1 VMITAIGSG
10 PVQKCELAGSK
21 QPTAAR

>member
-1 VMITAIGSG
+1 VMMAAIGG
-10 PVQKCELAGSK
+10 DPVQRCELAGSK